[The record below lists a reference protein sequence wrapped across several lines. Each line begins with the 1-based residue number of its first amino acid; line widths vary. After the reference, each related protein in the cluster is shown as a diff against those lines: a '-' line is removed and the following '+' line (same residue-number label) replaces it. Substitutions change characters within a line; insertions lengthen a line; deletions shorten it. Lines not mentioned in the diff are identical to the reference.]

1 MANKYYELIT
11 ETELEID
18 GKVYQVQNFNL
29 SLKDFL
35 DHYSDKKLYIYRPSI
50 ETNRIMGIVI

>member
-11 ETELEID
+11 ETELEIE
-18 GKVYQVQNFNL
+18 GKVHQVQNFNL
-29 SLKDFL
+29 TLKDFL
-35 DHYSDKKLYIYRPSI
+35 ETYSDKKLYIYRPSI

>member
-18 GKVYQVQNFNL
+18 GKVHQVQNFNL

-35 DHYSDKKLYIYRPSI
+35 ETYYDKKLYIYRPSI

>member
-11 ETELEID
+11 ETELKID

-35 DHYSDKKLYIYRPSI
+35 DQYSDKKLYIYKPSI